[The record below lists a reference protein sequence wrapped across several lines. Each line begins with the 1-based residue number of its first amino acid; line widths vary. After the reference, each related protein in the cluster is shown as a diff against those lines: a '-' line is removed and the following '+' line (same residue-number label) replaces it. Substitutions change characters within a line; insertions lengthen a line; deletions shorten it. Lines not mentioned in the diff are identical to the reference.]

1 MSILPAEDAVEPAS
15 ASTQP
20 IASSTFVAPAKD
32 TADSMS
38 GTGNRRTSGLSA
50 AIPSSGSEI
59 GSVSSWFWKGIF
71 LALGACVI
79 VYWDSFSWMAQTW
92 LTDSDYSHGFFVA
105 PFAVYVWSMRKQSLA
120 ALREVKENSTRSIA
134 VGIGL
139 MAAALALRALFR
151 YVRMETPEALT
162 FLMFVLGGLVL
173 YFGTRSIPIVF
184 SGVLFLVF
192 MVPLPGSL
200 ASQLSGVLQNVA
212 TQVSTFAFQTIGIPA
227 FAQGNVISLTTGQ
240 IGVAEACSGIRML
253 YSFFALTFGACLIM
267 ERTLLEK
274 VVISALAPILAVA
287 ANCLRII
294 ATGVAFEYGDPKSA
308 EHFFHDIAGWFM
320 MPVGFALLLGVLAIL
335 DRVLEVDPP
344 MVETSRS

>member
-1 MSILPAEDAVEPAS
+1 MSILPAEDAVVPAS
-15 ASTQP
+15 ASIQP
-20 IASSTFVAPAKD
+20 MSKSARLAPPED
-32 TADSMS
+32 TIDSVSPGKAGRSMEL
-38 GTGNRRTSGLSA
+38 TT
-50 AIPSSGSEI
+50 AIPSLREDAN
-59 GSVSSWFWKGIF
+59 SVSGWFWQGILF
-71 LALGACVI
+71 ALGVCVV

-120 ALREVKENSTRSIA
+120 ALRSEKGDWSRSIA
-134 VGIGL
+134 LGIGL
-139 MAAALALRALFR
+139 MAAALLFRAIFR

-162 FLMFVLGGLVL
+162 LLMFVLGGLVL
-173 YFGTRSIPIVF
+173 YFGAKSVPVVF

-294 ATGVAFEYGDPKSA
+294 ATGIAFEYGDPKSA
-308 EHFFHDIAGWFM
+308 EHFFHDVAGWFM